1 MVKHLLLERSSA
13 AISFVA
19 VAADRRQ
26 EVSQM
31 KRLTIRTAMSGLI
44 VAAVVAAASPATA
57 APVTPNGLC
66 GAKNMVNE
74 NSLEAMREAMM
85 NHTDEH
91 GDAGMARAVALTRC
105 S

>member
-1 MVKHLLLERSSA
+1 
-13 AISFVA
+13 
-19 VAADRRQ
+19 
-26 EVSQM
+26 M
-31 KRLTIRTAMSGLI
+31 KRLSIRAAAGGLI
-44 VAAVVAAASPATA
+44 FAAVVAAASPATA

-74 NSLEAMREAMM
+74 NSLEAMRDAMM

-91 GDAGMARAVALTRC
+91 GDAGMAKAVALTAC